1 MGFFYIYLSNKE
13 KIMKSKILI
22 LAAVVLFVISCGTQ
36 KSAAVATTETPAAV
50 TETAKAAPLTPE
62 LAEAK
67 NLYENSCGRCHK
79 LYEAKKF
86 TQEEWK
92 PILTRM
98 QKKAKLDDTQMASIS
113 NYINSQL

>member
-1 MGFFYIYLSNKE
+1 
-13 KIMKSKILI
+13 MKLRILTI
-22 LAAVVLFVISCGTQ
+22 AAIALLLGACGTQ
-36 KSAAVATTETPAAV
+36 KTASVATTEPAAPTT
-50 TETAKAAPLTPE
+50 TEIVKTTVLTPE
-62 LAEAK
+62 LAEGK
-67 NLYENSCGRCHK
+67 NLYENSCARCHK

-113 NYINSQL
+113 NYITSQL

>member
-1 MGFFYIYLSNKE
+1 
-13 KIMKSKILI
+13 MKSKILI
-22 LAAVVLFVISCGTQ
+22 LAAVVLLVVSCGTQ
-36 KSAAVATTETPAAV
+36 KSAAVATTETTAAPV
-50 TETAKAAPLTPE
+50 TETTKSTALTPE

-79 LYEAKKF
+79 LYEANKF

-92 PILTRM
+92 PILARM
-98 QKKAKLDDTQMASIS
+98 QKKAKLDDTQMVSIS

>member
-1 MGFFYIYLSNKE
+1 
-13 KIMKSKILI
+13 MKSKILI
-22 LAAVVLFVISCGTQ
+22 LAAVVLLVVSCGTQ
-36 KSAAVATTETPAAV
+36 KAAAVATTETPAAPV
-50 TETAKAAPLTPE
+50 TKTADATLTPE

-86 TQEEWK
+86 TKEEWK

-98 QKKAKLDDTQMASIS
+98 QKKAKLDDTQIASIS

>member
-1 MGFFYIYLSNKE
+1 
-13 KIMKSKILI
+13 MKSKILS
-22 LAAVVLFVISCGTQ
+22 LTAAVLLLVSCATQ
-36 KSAAVATTETPAAV
+36 KSASVATTEPVPVVETTKAV
-50 TETAKAAPLTPE
+50 ALTPE
-62 LAEAK
+62 LAAGK
-67 NLYENSCGRCHK
+67 NLYDNSCAKCHK

-113 NYINSQL
+113 NYITSQL